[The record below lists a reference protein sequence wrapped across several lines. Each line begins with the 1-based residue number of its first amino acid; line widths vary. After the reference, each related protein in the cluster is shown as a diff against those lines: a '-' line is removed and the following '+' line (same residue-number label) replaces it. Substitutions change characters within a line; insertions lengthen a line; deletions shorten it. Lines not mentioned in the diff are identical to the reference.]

1 MKISLLLLLLLYLV
15 RQQWCF
21 SHYRKDHRP
30 KKSNEGAIKL
40 TIRGKVI
47 KFGNNIDTDVIL
59 PGPYLVHTDVD
70 ELAKHA
76 MEGLD
81 SKFPEKAADGVIV
94 VGGKNFGCGSSR
106 EQAPIALKYS
116 GVKCV
121 LAESFARI
129 FYRNSIT
136 IGLPVLVCAGI
147 SRKVK
152 EGDELVVNLQ
162 TGKVEDKTNGSVLQ
176 ATRLPEFIMEV
187 LEDGGLIQHLK
198 RRIETNE

>member
-1 MKISLLLLLLLYLV
+1 M
-15 RQQWCF
+15 
-21 SHYRKDHRP
+21 
-30 KKSNEGAIKL
+30 
-40 TIRGKVI
+40 TIQGKVI

-59 PGPYLVHTDVD
+59 PGPYLVHTDPY

-81 SKFPEKAADGVIV
+81 PNFPKRAANGVIV
-94 VGGKNFGCGSSR
+94 IGGKNFGCGSSR

-136 IGLPVLVCAGI
+136 IGLPVLVCPEVLK
-147 SRKVK
+147 KVR
-152 EGDELVVNLQ
+152 EGDQLIVNLH
-162 TGKVEDKTNGSVLQ
+162 TGKVENKTNGFILH
-176 ATRLPEFIMEV
+176 ATKLPEFIMEI
-187 LEDGGLIQHLK
+187 LEDGGLVQHLK
-198 RRIETNE
+198 KSVERNE